1 MNGIKNGLAECMT
14 QGHIFAIN
22 IDDSDVNYPEVFDP
36 DIRDFY
42 DPSHFPSFIMRLN
55 ELANPEIH
63 SKILQ
68 DTEFEGQQYSDNF
81 QVFIWSKY
89 KIDEKL
95 DNEQVINKFK
105 YRFGQILNLP
115 KIDLIL
121 YVKEEEIV
129 KEEEEE
135 EVVEEEEILEDEE
148 Q

>member
-1 MNGIKNGLAECMT
+1 
-14 QGHIFAIN
+14 
-22 IDDSDVNYPEVFDP
+22 
-36 DIRDFY
+36 
-42 DPSHFPSFIMRLN
+42 MRLN

-105 YRFGQILNLP
+105 HRFGQILNLP

-148 Q
+148 